1 VPYLAPT
8 PSTVAPG
15 DTFPATAYN
24 IIAGDIADHE
34 SRIKTGVESY
44 TTAQKTAL
52 TGVTTGTM
60 IYDSTIGAFQSWTG
74 ASWVTIQAT
83 MVAPTISVSGAAP
96 VANTSG
102 LVSFTTATSISLNNC
117 FTTGYDTYQVF
128 VRFVNASGNTQGA
141 AYIRAAGT
149 DLAAYNGTRATLNGA
164 SAVGTS
170 IQSTTVGFNAFTNT
184 PPSTCFANFVVHFPM
199 TSGQQTML
207 DSRMFGGGNL
217 YGIGASQTTST
228 TQHDGFSF
236 TAFGTGTI
244 TGNIRVV
251 GIA

>member
-1 VPYLAPT
+1 MPYTAPT

-24 IIAGDIADHE
+24 IIAGDLADHE

-60 IYDSTIGAFQSWTG
+60 IYDSTIGAFQSWAG
-74 ASWVTIQAT
+74 GSWVTIQAT

-102 LVSFTTATSISLNNC
+102 LVSYSGVTSISLNNC

-128 VRFVNASGNTQGA
+128 ARWVNAGGNTSVDGL
-141 AYIRAAGT
+141 IRAAGT
-149 DLAAYNGTRATLNGA
+149 DLTSYVGERTVFSSA
-164 SAVGTS
+164 SASSNTHP
-170 IQSTTVGFNAFTNT
+170 TTAAFRGFTNT
-184 PPSTCFANFVVHFPM
+184 PPSTGFANFVIHYPM
-199 TSGQQTML
+199 TSGQPTMVEA
-207 DSRMFGGGNL
+207 RQFGGGN
-217 YGIGASQTTST
+217 IHVIAVTSTTST
-228 TQHDGFSF
+228 TQHDGFTFNAS
-236 TAFGTGTI
+236 GTGTL
-244 TGNIRVV
+244 TGDIRVI